1 MTRFLHM
8 TFDAAIHVMAC
19 IVAYDWHPLFAM
31 TYIGV
36 AIGCINFRLIEV
48 KTELKEEKS
57 LSEDRRAFIET
68 LLDSKGL

>member
-8 TFDAAIHVMAC
+8 TLDAAMHVIAC
-19 IVAYDWHPLFAM
+19 IALYQWDPRFAM
-31 TYIGV
+31 AYIGT
-36 AIGCINFRLIEV
+36 AIGYMNFRLIEV